1 MTSNE
6 NGQESVVDRM
16 AGILEPEASPEQPKE
31 PELQANVQQETE
43 EIIDEDAQEET
54 QESTALIDEAV
65 EDEEITE
72 PEIEQPQTYRVKV
85 QGNEVEVPLDELL
98 KGYSRTADYTK
109 KSQSLAEQK
118 KKIESKEKELDN
130 LSQIQARYA
139 ENLKTLENLLVEPD
153 DKVNLEELR
162 NTDESAYVKAL
173 AEKGERE
180 RQRAKLKAEQQRVQ
194 QEQASLQTQQ
204 YQKYLERQNDLL
216 LEKMPEMKNTKH
228 RNAVS
233 QEIIAYGKEVGL
245 TDQELNQVVDHRF
258 VQILHEASQFKKLMK
273 SKPEVLKKLKTA
285 PKLMKAGVAKATS
298 QSQQDSI
305 KRAKSQL
312 RKSGNVRDAA
322 KLFNQL
328 L

>member
-31 PELQANVQQETE
+31 QELQANVQQETE
-43 EIIDEDAQEET
+43 EIIDEDAQEEA

>member
-31 PELQANVQQETE
+31 QELQANVQQETE

>member
-1 MTSNE
+1 MTTDVNA
-6 NGQESVVDRM
+6 NKSVVDRM

-31 PELQANVQQETE
+31 QESQADVQQETE
-43 EIIDEDAQEET
+43 EYIDEVAQEET
-54 QESTALIDEAV
+54 QEPTELINETV

-72 PEIEQPQTYRVKV
+72 PEIEQPQSYRVKV
-85 QGNEVEVPLDELL
+85 QGEEVEVPLDELL

-118 KKIESKEKELDN
+118 KKVESKEKELDALN
-130 LSQIQARYA
+130 QLQARYA
-139 ENLKTLENLLVEPD
+139 ENLKALDNVLAQSEKDVD
-153 DKVNLEELR
+153 LEELKR
-162 NTDESAYVKAL
+162 TDESAYVKAL

-180 RQRAKLKAEQQRVQ
+180 RQRAKLRAEQQRVQ
-194 QEQASLQTQQ
+194 QEQATLQTQQ

-285 PKLMKAGVAKATS
+285 PKLMRAGVAKATS
-298 QSQQDSI
+298 QSQQDNI

-312 RKSGNVRDAA
+312 RKTGNVRDAA
-322 KLFNQL
+322 RLFNQL

>member
-54 QESTALIDEAV
+54 QEPTALIDETV

-118 KKIESKEKELDN
+118 KKVESKEKELDN
-130 LSQIQARYA
+130 LAQIQARYA